1 MATLGLVPIV
11 LPCGLLLRLLTA
23 QVAPGLDLSTCAEQY
38 KSSAQWMQNRAPG
51 GPRPCVHAGAHHH
64 ADDNRAGRSRPV
76 PVTRAGRPLGG
87 TLRCAH
93 LAHATL
99 LTRPLK
105 FIY

>member
-1 MATLGLVPIV
+1 MAALGPVPTV
-11 LPCGLLLRLLTA
+11 PPRGLLLPLLTA
-23 QVAPGLDLSTCAEQY
+23 QVTPCLDLSTCAKQY

-51 GPRPCVHAGAHHH
+51 GPRPCVHAGARHH
-64 ADDNRAGRSRPV
+64 ADDNRAGRSRPT

-87 TLRCAH
+87 SLRCAH
-93 LAHATL
+93 LAHAAL